1 MDVKD
6 WALTIAAVL
15 GSIKLGF
22 EIAEQIR
29 ERSERKKKKKKR
41 IQNKKRPTKKRK
53 R

>member
-22 EIAEQIR
+22 EIDQQFEEKR
-29 ERSERKKKKKKR
+29 ERRKKKKKT
-41 IQNKKRPTKKRK
+41 QNKKRSTKKRK